1 MEIQNRRGISM
12 KKILLE
18 SDSIVIDGMELTY
31 AEIQEKIKDS
41 SRYRNYMKYSD
52 FIRAG
57 GVLNE

>member
-41 SRYRNYMKYSD
+41 SRYRKYLKDSN